1 MKIVKLIMG
10 SMCLALFC
18 TSAAWIEY
26 EIVSSLGSVLSLFAL
41 TSVSAAI
48 LVALLRAPEG
58 CENADGFY
66 VRAHKRRSN
75 AVGHGQRTRT
85 AKMDIVRFLVGRRSR
100 AHN

>member
-1 MKIVKLIMG
+1 MKIMKLIMG

-18 TSAAWIEY
+18 ASAAWVEY
-26 EIVSSLGSVLSLFAL
+26 KIVSSLGSALSLLAFTPML
-41 TSVSAAI
+41 AAI

-66 VRAHKRRSN
+66 ARARKRGSDAIR
-75 AVGHGQRTRT
+75 HGQRTRT
-85 AKMDIVRFLVGRRSR
+85 AKMNIVRFLVAQWSR

>member
-1 MKIVKLIMG
+1 MKIMKLIMG

-18 TSAAWIEY
+18 ASAAWVEY
-26 EIVSSLGSVLSLFAL
+26 KIVSSLGSALSLLAFTPML
-41 TSVSAAI
+41 AAI

-66 VRAHKRRSN
+66 ARARKRRSD
-75 AVGHGQRTRT
+75 AIRHGQRTRT
-85 AKMDIVRFLVGRRSR
+85 AKMNMVRFLVAQWSR

>member
-18 TSAAWIEY
+18 TSAAWVEY
-26 EIVSSLGSVLSLFAL
+26 KIVLSLGSVLSLFPL
-41 TSVSAAI
+41 TSMSAAM

-66 VRAHKRRSN
+66 ARVRKRRSDTIQ
-75 AVGHGQRTRT
+75 HGQRTRT
-85 AKMDIVRFLVGRRSR
+85 AKMNMVRFLVGRRSR

>member
-1 MKIVKLIMG
+1 MKIMKLLMG

-26 EIVSSLGSVLSLFAL
+26 KIVLSLGSVLSLFAF
-41 TSVSAAI
+41 TPMSAAM

-58 CENADGFY
+58 CENVDGFY
-66 VRAHKRRSN
+66 ARARKRGSDALR
-75 AVGHGQRTRT
+75 HGQRTRT
-85 AKMDIVRFLVGRRSR
+85 AKMNMVRFLVAQWSR

>member
-1 MKIVKLIMG
+1 MKLLMG

-18 TSAAWIEY
+18 TSAAWVEY
-26 EIVSSLGSVLSLFAL
+26 KIVLSLGSVLSLFAL
-41 TSVSAAI
+41 TSMSAAM

-66 VRAHKRRSN
+66 ARVRKRRSD
-75 AVGHGQRTRT
+75 AVRHGQRTRT
-85 AKMDIVRFLVGRRSR
+85 VKMNMVRFLVAQWSR

>member
-1 MKIVKLIMG
+1 MKLLMG

-26 EIVSSLGSVLSLFAL
+26 KIVLSLGSVLSLFAL
-41 TSVSAAI
+41 TSMSAAM

-66 VRAHKRRSN
+66 ARVRKRRSD
-75 AVGHGQRTRT
+75 AVRRGQRTRM
-85 AKMDIVRFLVGRRSR
+85 AKMDMVQFFVARPSR
-100 AHN
+100 AHE

>member
-1 MKIVKLIMG
+1 MKIMKLIMG

-26 EIVSSLGSVLSLFAL
+26 KIVLSLGSVLSLFVL
-41 TSVSAAI
+41 TSMSAAM

-58 CENADGFY
+58 RENADGFY
-66 VRAHKRRSN
+66 ARACKRRSD
-75 AVGHGQRTRT
+75 AVRHGQRTRT
-85 AKMDIVRFLVGRRSR
+85 VKMNMVRFLVAQWSR

>member
-1 MKIVKLIMG
+1 MKLMKLVMG

-26 EIVSSLGSVLSLFAL
+26 KIVSSLGSVLSLFAL
-41 TSVSAAI
+41 TSVSAAM

-66 VRAHKRRSN
+66 ARARKRRSDTIR
-75 AVGHGQRTRT
+75 HGQRTRT
-85 AKMDIVRFLVGRRSR
+85 AKMNMVRFLVAGRSR

>member
-1 MKIVKLIMG
+1 MKIMKLLMG

-26 EIVSSLGSVLSLFAL
+26 KIVLSLGSVLSLFAL
-41 TSVSAAI
+41 TSMSAAI

-58 CENADGFY
+58 CENVDGFY
-66 VRAHKRRSN
+66 ARLRKRRSD
-75 AVGHGQRTRT
+75 AIRHGQRTRT
-85 AKMDIVRFLVGRRSR
+85 ANMDMVRFLVGRRSR

>member
-1 MKIVKLIMG
+1 MKIMKLIMG

-18 TSAAWIEY
+18 TSAAWVEY
-26 EIVSSLGSVLSLFAL
+26 KIVSSLGSVLSLCAL
-41 TSVSAAI
+41 TSMLAAI

-66 VRAHKRRSN
+66 ARVRKRRSDTIR
-75 AVGHGQRTRT
+75 HGQRTRT
-85 AKMDIVRFLVGRRSR
+85 AKMNMVRFLVAQWSR

>member
-1 MKIVKLIMG
+1 MKTIKLIMG

-18 TSAAWIEY
+18 TSVAWVEY
-26 EIVSSLGSVLSLFAL
+26 KIVLSLGSGLSLFAL
-41 TSVSAAI
+41 TSVSAAV

-66 VRAHKRRSN
+66 APERRSHM
-75 AVGHGQRTRT
+75 VRHGQRTRM
-85 AKMDIVRFLVGRRSR
+85 AKMDIIRFLVARWSR